1 MQSVRASLPGAFN
14 AYNLMA
20 AITAVSS
27 VTGLSFEEVAAKT
40 ENLKAIKGR
49 MTVISKGQPFEAEI
63 VKGRLESEGIPAM
76 IMNNSMSA
84 IFSTYTVMA
93 GPVSVLVNPQDEER
107 AKQLLQ
113 EQ

>member
-1 MQSVRASLPGAFN
+1 MNEKQDLVCVF
-14 AYNLMA
+14 
-20 AITAVSS
+20 
-27 VTGLSFEEVAAKT
+27 
-40 ENLKAIKGR
+40 
-49 MTVISKGQPFEAEI
+49 KGQPFEAES

-107 AKQLLQ
+107 AQQLLQ

>member
-1 MQSVRASLPGAFN
+1 MNEKQDLVCVF
-14 AYNLMA
+14 
-20 AITAVSS
+20 
-27 VTGLSFEEVAAKT
+27 
-40 ENLKAIKGR
+40 
-49 MTVISKGQPFEAEI
+49 KGQPFEAEV

>member
-1 MQSVRASLPGAFN
+1 MNEKQDLVCVF
-14 AYNLMA
+14 
-20 AITAVSS
+20 
-27 VTGLSFEEVAAKT
+27 
-40 ENLKAIKGR
+40 
-49 MTVISKGQPFEAEI
+49 KGQPFEAEV

-93 GPVSVLVNPQDEER
+93 GPVSVLVNPQDEEC

>member
-1 MQSVRASLPGAFN
+1 MNEKQDLVCVF
-14 AYNLMA
+14 
-20 AITAVSS
+20 
-27 VTGLSFEEVAAKT
+27 
-40 ENLKAIKGR
+40 
-49 MTVISKGQPFEAEI
+49 KGQPFEAEI
-63 VKGRLESEGIPAM
+63 VKGRLESEAIPAM

>member
-1 MQSVRASLPGAFN
+1 MNEKQDLVCVF
-14 AYNLMA
+14 
-20 AITAVSS
+20 
-27 VTGLSFEEVAAKT
+27 
-40 ENLKAIKGR
+40 
-49 MTVISKGQPFEAEI
+49 KGQPFEAEI

-107 AKQLLQ
+107 AIELLK